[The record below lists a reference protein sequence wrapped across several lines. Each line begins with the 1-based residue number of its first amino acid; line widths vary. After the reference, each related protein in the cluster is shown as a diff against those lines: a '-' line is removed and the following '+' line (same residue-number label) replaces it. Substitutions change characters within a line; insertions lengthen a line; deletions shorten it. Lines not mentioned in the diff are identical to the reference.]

1 MDSREIP
8 QAGAR
13 PSCRRDNDLDA
24 PGEPS
29 TYRRSHYD
37 AGDLVPG
44 NHSGLASLPGADQ
57 ATVGYVDPPVF
68 TASASPPAEGG
79 TLYDYAISDQFQPT
93 GGESTASVVEVAVPA
108 GATVNLKW
116 EAVCHAADY
125 RIYREVVGTGQWYL
139 QGTYSPP
146 STNPSTPTVPND
158 TSADPVSTTDVS
170 GGGKRQL
177 TYTDAP
183 TITGT
188 AQTVGWEPPTANLAA
203 ELPREQNQYLTQAL
217 KDVGVTGADD
227 HRQQGRADRPH
238 RPSG

>member
-79 TLYDYAISDQFQPT
+79 TLYDYAISNQFQPT
-93 GGESTASVVEVAVPA
+93 GGESTASVVEVAMPA

-116 EAVCHAADY
+116 DAVCHAADY
-125 RIYREVVGTGQWYL
+125 RIYREVVGTGQRWLGRVNGTFRALTRRRQRTPPPRRSRTTRRPTQYPRPTYL
-139 QGTYSPP
+139 
-146 STNPSTPTVPND
+146 V
-158 TSADPVSTTDVS
+158 
-170 GGGKRQL
+170 
-177 TYTDAP
+177 
-183 TITGT
+183 
-188 AQTVGWEPPTANLAA
+188 AA
-203 ELPREQNQYLTQAL
+203 SDN
-217 KDVGVTGADD
+217 
-227 HRQQGRADRPH
+227 
-238 RPSG
+238 